1 MGYFRTEQ
9 STMWPS
15 RQLLSDFAHRS
26 CKLLTDIIISD
37 YFNRLWP
44 RFVELKSRVKE
55 VVVATQTDLT
65 QLHNKLTEY
74 QNSLTPGSDFV
85 R

>member
-1 MGYFRTEQ
+1 
-9 STMWPS
+9 MWPS

-26 CKLLTDIIISD
+26 SKLLTDVVISD
-37 YFNRLWP
+37 YFNQLWP
-44 RFVELKSRVKE
+44 RFVELKSRVNE
-55 VVVATQTDLT
+55 VVVATKTDVT
-65 QLHNKLTEY
+65 QLHNKLIEY